1 MKKPA
6 RQPTPPPPSDR
17 ETAIRASYQKTR
29 KSLIERLGD
38 WEDQRSWDEFYQT
51 YYRLIYSVAA
61 RAGLTHEESFDVVQ
75 ETVIGIAKQVQR
87 KLYDPNAGSFKT
99 WLLNMT
105 RWRIADQFRRR
116 MRDPAL
122 PNAVYNPEEESS
134 AEVMDRFP
142 DPRGEELEKVW
153 DAEWRKNLTDVAV
166 ARVKAKV
173 SPKQFQIF
181 DCYVLKGWGVKKTA
195 ETLGVNAAQVYLA
208 RHRVGALVRKE
219 ILALERQLL

>member
-1 MKKPA
+1 MKKLDSLEF
-6 RQPTPPPPSDR
+6 PSDK
-17 ETAIRASYQKTR
+17 EPEMKAAYQKTR

-38 WEDQRSWDEFYQT
+38 WEDQKSWDEFYQT
-51 YYRLIYSVAA
+51 YYRLIYSVGT
-61 RAGLTHEESFDVVQ
+61 RAGLSHEEAFDVVQ
-75 ETVIGIAKQVQR
+75 ETIIGIAKQVQR
-87 KLYDPNAGSFKT
+87 KLYDPQAGSFKT

-122 PNAVYNPEEESS
+122 PNRLVNSDDASS
-134 AEVMDRFP
+134 TGVEMMDRLA
-142 DPRGEELEKVW
+142 DPKADELEQVW
-153 DAEWRKNLTDVAV
+153 DSEWRRNLTAVAV

-195 ETLGVNAAQVYLA
+195 ETLGVNTAQVYLA
-208 RHRVGALVRKE
+208 RHRVGALVKKE
-219 ILALERQLL
+219 IKQLDNQLL

>member
-1 MKKPA
+1 MDF
-6 RQPTPPPPSDR
+6 PSDK
-17 ETAIRASYQKTR
+17 EPEMRAAYQKTR
-29 KSLIERLGD
+29 KSLIERLGN

-51 YYRLIYSVAA
+51 YYRLIYSVAV
-61 RAGLTHEESFDVVQ
+61 RAGLSHEEAFDVVQ

-87 KLYDPNAGSFKT
+87 KLYDPQAGSFKT

-122 PNAVYNPEEESS
+122 PNRVMNEDSEASS
-134 AEVMDRFP
+134 AEMMDRLP
-142 DPRGEELEKVW
+142 DPKGDELDQVW
-153 DAEWRKNLTDVAV
+153 DSEWKKNLTNVAV
-166 ARVKAKV
+166 ARVKSKV

-181 DCYVLKGWGVKKTA
+181 DCYVLKGWGVKKTV

-208 RHRVGALVRKE
+208 RHRVGSLVKKE
-219 ILALERQLL
+219 VRILENQLL